1 VDKET
6 AALSELTD
14 ILTNTIPNPTK
25 RPLNHKINPLPK
37 VVLRSMAIESSD
49 QHGLFLHNLRNLIIT
64 AKELGYKGKDI
75 VDIVDK
81 LANE

>member
-25 RPLNHKINPLPK
+25 RPLNHTINPLPK
-37 VVLRSMAIESSD
+37 VVLRSMTIESSD
-49 QHGLFLHNLRNLIIT
+49 QHGLFIYNLRNLIIT